1 MRLKDTLRTLMASAG
16 TALMAASCSV
26 DVDLCTDPFHP
37 HSAEVSYGFSFAD
50 GTAAPDSMFI
60 IANRVVARRVSAMTV
75 SSATGRGYFVQGAI
89 EGINEPEEP
98 APGDSSGGDTPPED
112 IEISTEGGG
121 EGQPGG
127 SDASV
132 GGAASS
138 RQAGLPD
145 SSPGDDLDGEGDPSG
160 GTDAG
165 GDASAEEPAD
175 QSLASFRLPVGDYRF
190 MAFNMDTTELIY
202 DDVMAYLAGD
212 GAMGMGELCVD
223 YRTYSKDDPEL
234 RKALPAWQDYNPYA
248 GFMQPDMRPLL
259 VDTVA
264 ASLAQGQRLACRF
277 APGTMSQNVDIYFT
291 ITKKADAEPFVVD
304 SVMGEISGLPVR
316 INLARGD
323 LDISRTCKMMFRT
336 GLVAADGPP
345 LADSYAAQSVRCHAN
360 IDVPGIV
367 PGSAPD
373 VSTGPGIMQVIIF
386 VHAANP
392 ADPSA
397 VLTKKIQ
404 GKINLYNTLRE
415 ARLTD
420 YTDDGMHVRRTAEH
434 GVLDINA
441 ELVIDGET
449 IIENADN
456 EQGIDSWLPCDDIVV
471 DI

>member
-1 MRLKDTLRTLMASAG
+1 MRLKGTLRTLMASAG
-16 TALMAASCSV
+16 TALLAASCSV

-50 GTAAPDSMFI
+50 GTAAPDS
-60 IANRVVARRVSAMTV
+60 MTV

-160 GTDAG
+160 GADAG

-223 YRTYSKDDPEL
+223 YRTYSKGDPEL
-234 RKALPAWQDYNPYA
+234 RKALPAWHCGRIA
-248 GFMQPDMRPLL
+248 GAR
-259 VDTVA
+259 A
-264 ASLAQGQRLACRF
+264 AARL
-277 APGTMSQNVDIYFT
+277 P
-291 ITKKADAEPFVVD
+291 
-304 SVMGEISGLPVR
+304 
-316 INLARGD
+316 
-323 LDISRTCKMMFRT
+323 FRT
-336 GLVAADGPP
+336 RDHVAERGYLFHHNQESRCRAFRRRLRDG
-345 LADSYAAQSVRCHAN
+345 RN
-360 IDVPGIV
+360 I
-367 PGSAPD
+367 
-373 VSTGPGIMQVIIF
+373 GPACAHQ
-386 VHAANP
+386 
-392 ADPSA
+392 
-397 VLTKKIQ
+397 
-404 GKINLYNTLRE
+404 
-415 ARLTD
+415 
-420 YTDDGMHVRRTAEH
+420 
-434 GVLDINA
+434 
-441 ELVIDGET
+441 
-449 IIENADN
+449 
-456 EQGIDSWLPCDDIVV
+456 PCPWRP
-471 DI
+471 